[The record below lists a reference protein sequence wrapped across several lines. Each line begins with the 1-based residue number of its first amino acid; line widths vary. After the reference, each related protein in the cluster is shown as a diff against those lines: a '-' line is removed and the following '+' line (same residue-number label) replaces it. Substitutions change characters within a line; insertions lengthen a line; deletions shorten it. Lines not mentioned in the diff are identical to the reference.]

1 MRAKFTLIELLVV
14 IAIIAILASMLLPAL
29 NRARDVAK
37 KSRCINSIRQMTM
50 ANLTYASDNRD
61 GTVPFQQGANT
72 RWFKNDAY
80 IRYVGV
86 STATD
91 DLAQWPKSFLCP
103 AIFRPVSTYDR
114 GTKDLVSLYYGLI
127 KNDNPVDSVVPGNG
141 MGSFYKLTKVKNPS
155 GKFMISEATNGG
167 TLSVWG
173 SDIAAASGYWKFV
186 SNPPTS
192 IETFQE
198 VVAYRHNNN
207 EAVNVGYFDGHT
219 ETENYRNVSYKVSGS
234 NSVINSAKFE
244 PYSLGRNWGDIKW

>member
-29 NRARDVAK
+29 NKARDVAK
-37 KSRCINSIRQMTM
+37 KSRCINSVRQMTL
-50 ANLTYASDNRD
+50 ANLSYASDHRD
-61 GTVPFQQGANT
+61 CTAPFAQNNV

-80 IRYVGV
+80 IRYVGI
-86 STATD
+86 STAAD

-141 MGSFYKLTKVKNPS
+141 MGSFYKLSKVKNPS
-155 GKFMISEATNGG
+155 GKFMFSETTNGG

-173 SDIAAASGYWKFV
+173 SDIASSVGYWKFV
-186 SNPPTS
+186 SNPPTT
-192 IETFQE
+192 IETIQE
-198 VVAYRHNNN
+198 VVAYRHNAND
-207 EAVNVGYFDGHT
+207 AVNVGYFDGHA
-219 ETENYRNVSYKVSGS
+219 ETESYRNVSYKVDGTNLVS
-234 NSVINSAKFE
+234 NSAKFE
-244 PYSLGRNWGDIKW
+244 PYSLGRSWSDIKW